1 MRNQFFLLFNK
12 NFPPF
17 FFFLQMI
24 GYESSVV
31 DYQFS
36 GSLHLFLIIFNA
48 CCSSLFRKFLTF
60 NHFNTLFKLCYP
72 LTIDTYL
79 LGIYIFM
86 ENFIPIMVS
95 RLSLIVS
102 HTFPLF
108 AALLLLFSSILYER
122 GESVLRYCGN

>member
-1 MRNQFFLLFNK
+1 MRNQFLFLFNK
-12 NFPPF
+12 NFPP
-17 FFFLQMI
+17 FLQMI

-48 CCSSLFRKFLTF
+48 CCLSYSTAFLTF
-60 NHFNTLFKLCYP
+60 NHFNTLFKLCYS

-95 RLSLIVS
+95 VFFIASPFS
-102 HTFPLF
+102 PFF
-108 AALLLLFSSILYER
+108 ATLGLLLEHFVFYER
-122 GESVLRYCGN
+122 VQQIGSLLL